1 MSKASYNFKDYIRVI
16 PDFPQPGIRFK
27 DITTLLKDGPAYRAV
42 IDEMKAAVEHLKIDV
57 VAGPEARGF
66 VVGAPLALA
75 LGVGFAPIR
84 KSGKLPGE
92 TITASYDLE
101 YGKDQL
107 AMHKD
112 AISPG
117 QRVLIADDLLAT
129 GGTIQTSM
137 NLIRQLGGEVVGASF
152 LIELAYLNGREKL
165 DGIDVFS
172 LMTYE

>member
-27 DITTLLKDGPAYRAV
+27 DITTLLKDGAAYRAV

-57 VAGPEARGF
+57 IAGPEARGF

-112 AISPG
+112 AITPG

-129 GGTIQTSM
+129 GGTIATSM
-137 NLIRQLGGEVVGASF
+137 NLIRQLGGEVVGAAF

-165 DGIDVFS
+165 DGVELFS